1 MNSSEETT
9 GARIVCV
16 HSFDTRSV
24 SRRASHASPVAPVHD
39 SSIAFTYTSARVSP
53 P

>member
-16 HSFDTRSV
+16 HSFETLRV
-24 SRRASHASPVAPVHD
+24 SRRASQRESDGPVH
-39 SSIAFTYTSARVSP
+39 SSIAFT
-53 P
+53 